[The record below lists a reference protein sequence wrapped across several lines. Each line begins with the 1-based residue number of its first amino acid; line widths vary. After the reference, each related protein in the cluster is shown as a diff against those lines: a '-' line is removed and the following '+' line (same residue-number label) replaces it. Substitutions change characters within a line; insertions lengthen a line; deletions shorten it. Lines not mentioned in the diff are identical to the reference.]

1 MRVRASVRAKVR
13 VCTRL
18 VLAAEDSNGRTRRQ
32 LAEQCHQR
40 RHHRR
45 RHEPVCHRLPQTAGR
60 ADHGPGASRGVDECL
75 DARSPVA
82 KRGASLDERVDDPPL
97 SPRLVQPRVLM
108 GLACTD
114 VTVRVAAEDGRAR
127 EPAPTVDYEGRRRV
141 HALAAIEQRE
151 QREEELAEPQL
162 RGCARWS
169 KVGEGRCFGEVAV
182 QLAKMRTATT
192 WRVRF
197 YPLSVWPETEGRPLE
212 PPLRTPRTRTRSS
225 ALAKP
230 ADSSKI
236 PSAWRPWSSSP

>member
-1 MRVRASVRAKVR
+1 M
-13 VCTRL
+13 CTRL

-45 RHEPVCHRLPQTAGR
+45 RHEPVCNRLPQTAGR

-82 KRGASLDERVDDPPL
+82 KRGTSVDERVDDPPL
-97 SPRLVQPRVLM
+97 SPRLVQPRMLM

-114 VTVRVAAEDGRAR
+114 VTLSVAAEDGRAR
-127 EPAPTVDYEGRRRV
+127 EPAPTVDDEGRRGV

-151 QREEELAEPQL
+151 QREEELAEAQ

-169 KVGEGRCFGEVAV
+169 KLGEGRCFGD
-182 QLAKMRTATT
+182 
-192 WRVRF
+192 
-197 YPLSVWPETEGRPLE
+197 GG
-212 PPLRTPRTRTRSS
+212 
-225 ALAKP
+225 
-230 ADSSKI
+230 D
-236 PSAWRPWSSSP
+236 